1 MNPTEIGRKA
11 ELAAS
16 TYLEMRGYQV
26 IERNWRRPRAE
37 IDILAL
43 KDDVMH
49 FVEVKYRATGDQG
62 GGLEA
67 ITPTKLK
74 QMQRAAWLWV
84 DENKWR
90 GEYTL
95 SVVELTGPEFT
106 VIGFIEN
113 AF

>member
-1 MNPTEIGRKA
+1 MNPTEIGKKA

-16 TYLEMRGYQV
+16 NYLEMRGYKV
-26 IERNWRRPRAE
+26 IERNWHRPRAE
-37 IDILAL
+37 IDILAE
-43 KDDVMH
+43 KDGVIH
-49 FVEVKYRATGDQG
+49 FVEVKYRATNEQG

-95 SVVELTGPEFT
+95 SAVELAGPDYT
-106 VIGFIEN
+106 VIGFIEDV
-113 AF
+113 F